1 MIVNE
6 QYIVEI
12 PGVTTIEEAEEEFH
26 NAGSVD
32 TYYVEHY
39 GWEFEEGDNDHLEE
53 EQWIQSLQ
61 KWKVASYL
69 VLISMTIMRSWYC

>member
-1 MIVNE
+1 MIVTE

-53 EQWIQSLQ
+53 E
-61 KWKVASYL
+61 
-69 VLISMTIMRSWYC
+69 

>member
-1 MIVNE
+1 MDTLEVILSWLKMSDNKEGFYMIVNE

-12 PGVTTIEEAEEEFH
+12 PGVTTIEEAEAEFH

-53 EQWIQSLQ
+53 E
-61 KWKVASYL
+61 
-69 VLISMTIMRSWYC
+69 

>member
-1 MIVNE
+1 MSDNKECFYMIVNE

-12 PGVTTIEEAEEEFH
+12 PNVTTIEEAEEEFH

-39 GWEFEEGDNDHLEE
+39 GWEFEEGDNEHLEE
-53 EQWIQSLQ
+53 E
-61 KWKVASYL
+61 
-69 VLISMTIMRSWYC
+69 

>member
-1 MIVNE
+1 VDTLEAILSWLKMSDNKEGFYMIVSE

-53 EQWIQSLQ
+53 E
-61 KWKVASYL
+61 
-69 VLISMTIMRSWYC
+69 

>member
-1 MIVNE
+1 MDTLEVILSWLKMSDNKEGFYMIVNE

-12 PGVTTIEEAEEEFH
+12 PNVKTIEEAEAEFH

-53 EQWIQSLQ
+53 E
-61 KWKVASYL
+61 
-69 VLISMTIMRSWYC
+69 

>member
-1 MIVNE
+1 MDTLEVILSWLEMSDNKEGFYMIVNE

-53 EQWIQSLQ
+53 E
-61 KWKVASYL
+61 
-69 VLISMTIMRSWYC
+69 

>member
-1 MIVNE
+1 MVVTE

-12 PGVTTIEEAEEEFH
+12 PNVNNIEDATEEFH

-39 GWEFEEGDNDHLEE
+39 GWDFEEGDTSHLEE
-53 EQWIQSLQ
+53 E
-61 KWKVASYL
+61 
-69 VLISMTIMRSWYC
+69 

>member
-1 MIVNE
+1 MSDNKEGFYMIVNE

-39 GWEFEEGDNDHLEE
+39 GWNL
-53 EQWIQSLQ
+53 
-61 KWKVASYL
+61 KKAT
-69 VLISMTIMRSWYC
+69 TII

>member
-1 MIVNE
+1 MDTLEVILSWLKMSDNKEGFYMIVNE

-53 EQWIQSLQ
+53 E
-61 KWKVASYL
+61 
-69 VLISMTIMRSWYC
+69 

>member
-1 MIVNE
+1 VDTLEVILSWLKMSDNKEGFYMIVNE

-12 PGVTTIEEAEEEFH
+12 PNVTTIEEAEAEFH

-53 EQWIQSLQ
+53 E
-61 KWKVASYL
+61 
-69 VLISMTIMRSWYC
+69 

>member
-1 MIVNE
+1 MDTLEAILSWLKMSDNKEGFYMIVSE

-53 EQWIQSLQ
+53 E
-61 KWKVASYL
+61 
-69 VLISMTIMRSWYC
+69 

>member
-12 PGVTTIEEAEEEFH
+12 PNVKTIEEAEAEFH

-53 EQWIQSLQ
+53 E
-61 KWKVASYL
+61 
-69 VLISMTIMRSWYC
+69 

>member
-1 MIVNE
+1 MSDNKEGFYMIVNE

-39 GWEFEEGDNDHLEE
+39 GWEFEEGDNSHLEE
-53 EQWIQSLQ
+53 E
-61 KWKVASYL
+61 
-69 VLISMTIMRSWYC
+69 

>member
-1 MIVNE
+1 MDTLEAILSWLKMSDNKEGFYMIVNE

-53 EQWIQSLQ
+53 E
-61 KWKVASYL
+61 
-69 VLISMTIMRSWYC
+69 

>member
-1 MIVNE
+1 MEGFYMIVSE

-12 PGVTTIEEAEEEFH
+12 PNVKTMEEAETEFH

-39 GWEFEEGDNDHLEE
+39 GW
-53 EQWIQSLQ
+53 
-61 KWKVASYL
+61 
-69 VLISMTIMRSWYC
+69 

>member
-1 MIVNE
+1 MDTLEVILSWLEMSDNKEGFYMIVNE

-12 PGVTTIEEAEEEFH
+12 PNVKTIEEAAAEFH

-53 EQWIQSLQ
+53 E
-61 KWKVASYL
+61 
-69 VLISMTIMRSWYC
+69 

>member
-1 MIVNE
+1 MDTLEVILSWLKMSDNKEGFYMIVNE

-12 PGVTTIEEAEEEFH
+12 PNVTTIEEAEAEFH

-53 EQWIQSLQ
+53 E
-61 KWKVASYL
+61 
-69 VLISMTIMRSWYC
+69 